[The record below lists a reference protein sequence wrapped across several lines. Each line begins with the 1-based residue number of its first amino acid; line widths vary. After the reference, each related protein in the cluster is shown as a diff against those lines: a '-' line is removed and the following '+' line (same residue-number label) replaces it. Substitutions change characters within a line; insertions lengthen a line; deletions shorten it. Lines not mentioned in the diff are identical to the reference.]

1 MVRFLKSG
9 LHAAYFRAAVSAK
22 AGDYRPA
29 GIAHRCGIL
38 ASGEAIKLL
47 FSSFLG
53 CAFIMVPSPMAA
65 FARWCTMRALGAL
78 LLALFFVSGSHDGLG
93 ASRLAGAKTVRVYNG
108 AIAYHRASASY
119 GYAVNLTTA
128 RAAQVEA
135 LKQCAD
141 ASCEVVV
148 RLRNDCGAVAN
159 GPRRFTVGKG
169 ATRQEAE
176 TKALRACGTGCD
188 IAVWACTR

>member
-1 MVRFLKSG
+1 
-9 LHAAYFRAAVSAK
+9 
-22 AGDYRPA
+22 
-29 GIAHRCGIL
+29 
-38 ASGEAIKLL
+38 
-47 FSSFLG
+47 
-53 CAFIMVPSPMAA
+53 MAP
-65 FARWCTMRALGAL
+65 FTTWCTTQALAAI
-78 LLALFFVSGSHDGLG
+78 LLAPLVLEPHDALA
-93 ASRLAGAKTVRVYNG
+93 ASRPAGAKTVRIYNG

-135 LKQCAD
+135 LKQCGD
-141 ASCEVVV
+141 ASCEVVA

-159 GPRRFTVGKG
+159 GPKRFTVGKG

-176 TKALRACGTGCD
+176 TKALRACGAQCD

>member
-1 MVRFLKSG
+1 
-9 LHAAYFRAAVSAK
+9 
-22 AGDYRPA
+22 
-29 GIAHRCGIL
+29 
-38 ASGEAIKLL
+38 
-47 FSSFLG
+47 
-53 CAFIMVPSPMAA
+53 MAA
-65 FARWCTMRALGAL
+65 FTRWCTTKALAAL
-78 LLALFFVSGSHDGLG
+78 LLALFLVPQAHESLA
-93 ASRLAGAKTVRVYNG
+93 ASRPAGAKTVRVYNG

-128 RAAQVEA
+128 RAAQLEA
-135 LKQCAD
+135 LKQCAN

-159 GPRRFTVGKG
+159 GPQRFTVGKG

-176 TKALRACGTGCD
+176 TKALRTCGPGCE

>member
-1 MVRFLKSG
+1 MMPGR
-9 LHAAYFRAAVSAK
+9 
-22 AGDYRPA
+22 
-29 GIAHRCGIL
+29 
-38 ASGEAIKLL
+38 
-47 FSSFLG
+47 
-53 CAFIMVPSPMAA
+53 MAA
-65 FARWCTMRALGAL
+65 FARWCTSSPLGAL
-78 LLALFFVSGSHDGLG
+78 LLALFFVTESHDSLA

-119 GYAVNLTTA
+119 GYAVNLPTA
-128 RAAQVEA
+128 RAAQLEA

-169 ATRQEAE
+169 VTRQEAE
-176 TKALRACGTGCD
+176 TKALRACGSGCE